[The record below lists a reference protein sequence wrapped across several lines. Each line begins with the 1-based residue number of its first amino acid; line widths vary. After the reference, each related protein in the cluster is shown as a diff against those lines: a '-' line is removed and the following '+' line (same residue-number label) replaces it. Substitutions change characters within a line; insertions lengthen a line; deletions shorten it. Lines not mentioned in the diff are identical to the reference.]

1 MNKRSHSISTME
13 HWNDTNTC
21 RWFLFV
27 RLFFVLSI
35 ILLTVAYSAQ
45 FSYAKDKESVDLYL
59 DISFDSNLIMNKY
72 DVTFELDGEML
83 DTKDYDSY
91 YTKICKVAPGKHVIR
106 VYKEDEP
113 EIMGEQNIQVKEDS
127 TFLCQIKTKRNEI
140 EFVDPTTV
148 KGTAAHSLEMP
159 DCVGLHLVD
168 ALEVLDQKGFVNY
181 RYEGSTE
188 EKIKEKTWAVDNQN
202 VKVGKKI
209 DKNDEIILTCI
220 PAEKY
225 VKKTFTGLTYN
236 DAIEKAKA
244 IGYKNIQKID
254 SRYKSDEPTELR
266 IGKKSDNVK
275 QYWMVKTVEDNYSE
289 DNTLILNFEYN
300 VPMPDLSGTGA
311 KKAENKLESIQQN
324 HFCYDFV
331 GYKSGDSISPKNL
344 KKYKIVDQSIEPGT
358 IIKYNSE
365 IILKCKKTKAAL
377 EKERQAKVAAAA
389 AAKREAEERA
399 KEQKVWVSGSGGCY
413 HSKSSCSNMRDPW
426 QVTLSKAKEMGRRP
440 CKKCY

>member
-72 DVTFELDGEML
+72 DVTFELDGEKL
-83 DTKDYDSY
+83 DTKEYDSY
-91 YTKICKVAPGKHVIR
+91 YTKICKVTPGKHVIS

-113 EIMGEQNIQVKEDS
+113 EVMGEKNIQIKEDS
-127 TFLCQIKTKRNEI
+127 TFQSQIKTKKKEI
-140 EFVDPTTV
+140 EFVEPT
-148 KGTAAHSLEMP
+148 KFEGTAGHSIEMP

-168 ALEVLDQKGFVNY
+168 ALEVLEQKGFVNY
-181 RYEGSTE
+181 HYEGNTE
-188 EKIKEKTWAVDNQN
+188 EKIKEKTWAVDIQN
-202 VKVGKKI
+202 VKAGKKI
-209 DKNDEIILTCI
+209 DKNDEIILTCV
-220 PAEKY
+220 PAEEY
-225 VKKTFTGLTYN
+225 VKKTFTGLTYD

-244 IGYKNIQKID
+244 IGYKTIQKID
-254 SRYKSDEPTELR
+254 SRYKADEPTLLKEAN
-266 IGKKSDNVK
+266 ITDKAK
-275 QYWMVKTVEDNYSE
+275 QYWTVKSAEDNYSE

-300 VPMPDLSGTGA
+300 VLMPDLSGKGA
-311 KKAENKLESIQQN
+311 KKAESKLESIRQN
-324 HFCYDFV
+324 HFDYVFV

-344 KKYKIVDQSIEPGT
+344 KKYKIIEQSIEPGT
-358 IIKYNSE
+358 IIKYSSE
-365 IILKCKKTKAAL
+365 VILKCKKTQATL
-377 EKERQAKVAAAA
+377 EKERKAKAAAAA